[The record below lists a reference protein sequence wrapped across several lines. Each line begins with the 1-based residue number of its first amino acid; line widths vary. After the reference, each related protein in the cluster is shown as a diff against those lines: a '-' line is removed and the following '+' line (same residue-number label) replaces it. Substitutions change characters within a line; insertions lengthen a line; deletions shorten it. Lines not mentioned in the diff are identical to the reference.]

1 MNNKKGKIIT
11 LIIIV
16 LLVLIVCGLIY
27 LTNNSNNTKENDNNN
42 LTEVKKD
49 ETKDEEETKE
59 EEDTVVYDKTGDFF
73 MYVEDVFVISGKGTV
88 LTGTVQRGTV
98 NSGDQIQIVGIN
110 EEKLTATVSEMEIKR
125 QTVDVAE
132 AGTYVGIIL
141 KDIPRENVERGQVL
155 AKPDT
160 VKVSKKIK
168 ADITMFSEKDGGKKV
183 KISNIYKNTFRFT
196 KADFDGF
203 ITTDGISELNPGEQ
217 VSVDIEFDKLV
228 PMNIGTEF
236 NIMKSGEKVGLGIVT
251 YMYE

>member
-1 MNNKKGKIIT
+1 MNNKKVKIIT

-16 LLVLIVCGLIY
+16 LLVLIVFGLIY
-27 LTNNSNNTKENDNNN
+27 LKNNSNNTKENDNNN

-88 LTGTVQRGTV
+88 VTGTVQRGTV